1 MLATELL
8 FVYIYC
14 LVDDAIKAGAP
25 PIPRRPGPAP
35 ACTDAELL
43 TIALVRHLLGR
54 RSENGF
60 LDEIRRDW
68 PGLFPHLPDQPEVN
82 RRTRWLWGAFEQ
94 LRAGW
99 AAAVPADPV
108 QQIDT
113 SALPVKHPSRV
124 RGPDGWTGPG
134 NDLAARFGRDGAHA
148 EWFYGFRLAIR
159 ADLGRRIVRAWSIV
173 PAAIDERQV
182 GADLVTG
189 DAAAIDALLQ
199 DKGFTGSRFAAEMAS
214 AGIEVIIPP
223 TRAQRQAMPKTLQ
236 RLIAAPQPGRVLV
249 QGDHRPD
256 GTRPA
261 RSAHLRRTTD
271 QDCCDPRRPHPAT
284 DSARRSDLTGNPNSP
299 IAP

>member
-8 FVYIYC
+8 FVYVYC
-14 LVDDAIKAGAP
+14 LVDDASKAGALL
-25 PIPRRPGPAP
+25 IPRRPGPAP

-54 RSENGF
+54 RSESGF
-60 LDEIRRDW
+60 LAEIRRDW
-68 PGLFPHLPDQPEVN
+68 LHLFPHLPDQPEVN

-94 LRAGW
+94 LRAAW

-108 QQIDT
+108 QQVDT

-159 ADLGRRIVRAWSIV
+159 TDLGRRIVRAWSIV
-173 PAAIDERQV
+173 PAAVDERQI

-189 DAAAIDALLQ
+189 DAAAIDALLL
-199 DKGFTGSRFAAEMAS
+199 DKGFTGRRFAAEMAD
-214 AGIEVIIPP
+214 GQIEVIIPP
-223 TRAQRQAMPKTLQ
+223 TRAQRATMPKALQ
-236 RLIAAPQPGRVLV
+236 WLIARLRNRVE
-249 QGDHRPD
+249 
-256 GTRPA
+256 T
-261 RSAHLRRTTD
+261 SFKEITD
-271 QDCCDPRRPHPAT
+271 QMEL
-284 DSARRSDLTGNPNSP
+284 ARHGARTFEGLLRTVAVLAAHTLLLTEFSN
-299 IAP
+299 AM